1 MLAFSCS
8 KKEVPD
14 TSPKSPDEAFK
25 IYNEAYAGM
34 IRGDL
39 FFASKKFTEAEQVM
53 GLSDY
58 ASKSAIMSIYCL
70 YSINFFDES
79 VDALDNFIKK
89 YPADKHIEYAEYLY
103 AIIYYEKILDKTKD
117 INPLILAKERII
129 NFIQKYPDG
138 EYSIDLKFKKD
149 LIDTQL
155 AAKELYIAKYYIQ
168 IQKWVPAINRLK
180 TIVTKYDQTIFVE
193 EALHRLVEIYYKIGL
208 VEEANSV
215 AAILGY
221 NYNSSE
227 WYKNSYKILNKNY
240 KIDEVKKNKDSGLI
254 NRIKDKIFN

>member
-1 MLAFSCS
+1 M
-8 KKEVPD
+8 
-14 TSPKSPDEAFK
+14 
-25 IYNEAYAGM
+25 
-34 IRGDL
+34 
-39 FFASKKFTEAEQVM
+39 
-53 GLSDY
+53 
-58 ASKSAIMSIYCL
+58 
-70 YSINFFDES
+70 
-79 VDALDNFIKK
+79 
-89 YPADKHIEYAEYLY
+89 
-103 AIIYYEKILDKTKD
+103 KD
-117 INPLILAKERII
+117 INSLILAKERII
-129 NFIQKYPDG
+129 NFIQKYPEG

-155 AAKELYIAKYYIQ
+155 AAKELYIAKYYVKT
-168 IQKWVPAINRLK
+168 QKWVPAINRLK

-240 KIDEVKKNKDSGLI
+240 KIEKIKKNKDSGLI
-254 NRIKDKIFN
+254 NRIKEKIFN